1 MAGLYIQKMVR
12 KCAVCEKDIKIF
24 KVKHIP
30 IKKNSDG
37 PMRYSSILKSKEGM
51 RFGITWF
58 CNDCWNEIKTK
69 I

>member
-1 MAGLYIQKMVR
+1 MIR
-12 KCAVCEKDIKIF
+12 KCKVCDKHIKIY
-24 KVKHIP
+24 KIKRLP
-30 IKKNSDG
+30 IKTNTIG
-37 PMRYSSILKSKEGM
+37 YTRYSPILKSKEGM